1 VLTMRRQKTVFDRIA
16 QKNRLFA
23 RLAGPG
29 SHATSARNRRR
40 IFRVLF
46 P

>member
-1 VLTMRRQKTVFDRIA
+1 MKRQKTVFERIA

-29 SHATSARNRRR
+29 SHKTTDRQKRR
-40 IFRVLF
+40 ILRVLF